1 MWFPPASQTERSA
14 RPVLAGKLSVKRP
27 QKVAR
32 FSKLNRCP
40 SNLTGQI
47 DFLSTFALFHPKV
60 LLKSPAE
67 SRNPVIRVTR
77 GNVGADLVRCSRSV
91 QFVCEDGEQVF
102 VRLEVKLLVSERLQ
116 PS

>member
-47 DFLSTFALFHPKV
+47 DFLWTFATFHPKV
-60 LLKSPAE
+60 LFKSQAE
-67 SRNPVIRVTR
+67 SQNPVIRVIR

-91 QFVCEDGEQVF
+91 QFVCEDSEQVF
-102 VRLEVKLLVSERLQ
+102 LHLEVKLLVSERLQ
-116 PS
+116 PF